1 MPQEFASQ
9 RKKAGGAGEEEACRF
24 LAGLGYKIV
33 KRNFQFGRIGEIDIV
48 AYDGEVLVFV
58 EVKARSQFE
67 YGTPEESITP
77 RKQAQ
82 LKKVASMYY
91 YVNKLG
97 DVDCRFDVIAIETI
111 KGVKE
116 LRHHIRAFF

>member
-33 KRNFQFGRIGEIDIV
+33 KRNFQFGRIG
-48 AYDGEVLVFV
+48 V